1 LLEPRYAVCRRVCA
15 QCVGFRVSD
24 ASGTAGDARDEKTR
38 NATQAAE
45 RILAGVFSGTATGSA
60 GAVETQTHHRRRQ
73 LRWKRPRDWA
83 CAPRGGRARSQR
95 ARTRSKQPRRCSGS
109 RLCLPEKPGDKTT
122 SARPSYV
129 ARASSKRAERRGC
142 SNRDPVRRP
151 WPQDAP
157 KTESWRCR
165 EPAIRRVSRLNNS
178 FAAKELQ
185 SVRPLGGRCFTPKE
199 ERHGALGSPWKGSE
213 THLLNGLSMSVCL
226 VAGAAI
232 SATFA
237 AASGACTGSAP
248 IFAKRGNEENHDA
261 RFSLLVRAETRSRY
275 GARAGKLATESSAFA
290 HGSYSHATLRVP
302 DAAMDDSGAAAVLSS
317 SGPDAPRPPSN
328 VQKKRERDAN
338 APSEPRVTR
347 STPRISPKGDSGS
360 DRSDRPVD
368 ARPFPRRPR
377 DGSRAVRAKK

>member
-1 LLEPRYAVCRRVCA
+1 MLEYGPSPSPVATRCA
-15 QCVGFRVSD
+15 ENSF
-24 ASGTAGDARDEKTR
+24 
-38 NATQAAE
+38 
-45 RILAGVFSGTATGSA
+45 
-60 GAVETQTHHRRRQ
+60 VEM
-73 LRWKRPRDWA
+73 P
-83 CAPRGGRARSQR
+83 RARNP
-95 ARTRSKQPRRCSGS
+95 ARFSPQQFLRGEGIAKRSTPR
-109 RLCLPEKPGDKTT
+109 
-122 SARPSYV
+122 
-129 ARASSKRAERRGC
+129 
-142 SNRDPVRRP
+142 
-151 WPQDAP
+151 
-157 KTESWRCR
+157 
-165 EPAIRRVSRLNNS
+165 
-178 FAAKELQ
+178 
-185 SVRPLGGRCFTPKE
+185 GRCFTPKE
-199 ERHGALGSPWKGSE
+199 ERHGALGSPWKGPE

-248 IFAKRGNEENHDA
+248 IVAKRGNEENNDA

-275 GARAGKLATESSAFA
+275 GARAGELATESSAFA

-347 STPRISPKGDSGS
+347 SNPRTSPEGDSGS

-368 ARPFPRRPR
+368 ARPFSRRPR

>member
-1 LLEPRYAVCRRVCA
+1 ML
-15 QCVGFRVSD
+15 
-24 ASGTAGDARDEKTR
+24 
-38 NATQAAE
+38 
-45 RILAGVFSGTATGSA
+45 
-60 GAVETQTHHRRRQ
+60 
-73 LRWKRPRDWA
+73 
-83 CAPRGGRARSQR
+83 
-95 ARTRSKQPRRCSGS
+95 
-109 RLCLPEKPGDKTT
+109 
-122 SARPSYV
+122 
-129 ARASSKRAERRGC
+129 
-142 SNRDPVRRP
+142 
-151 WPQDAP
+151 
-157 KTESWRCR
+157 
-165 EPAIRRVSRLNNS
+165 
-178 FAAKELQ
+178 
-185 SVRPLGGRCFTPKE
+185 
-199 ERHGALGSPWKGSE
+199 
-213 THLLNGLSMSVCL
+213 VCL

-248 IFAKRGNEENHDA
+248 IVSKRGNEENNDA

-275 GARAGKLATESSAFA
+275 GARAGELATESSAFA

-360 DRSDRPVD
+360 DRSNRTVD

>member
-1 LLEPRYAVCRRVCA
+1 MP
-15 QCVGFRVSD
+15 
-24 ASGTAGDARDEKTR
+24 
-38 NATQAAE
+38 
-45 RILAGVFSGTATGSA
+45 
-60 GAVETQTHHRRRQ
+60 
-73 LRWKRPRDWA
+73 
-83 CAPRGGRARSQR
+83 RARNP
-95 ARTRSKQPRRCSGS
+95 ARFSPQQFLRGEGIAKRSTPR
-109 RLCLPEKPGDKTT
+109 
-122 SARPSYV
+122 
-129 ARASSKRAERRGC
+129 
-142 SNRDPVRRP
+142 
-151 WPQDAP
+151 
-157 KTESWRCR
+157 
-165 EPAIRRVSRLNNS
+165 
-178 FAAKELQ
+178 
-185 SVRPLGGRCFTPKE
+185 GRCFTPKE

-213 THLLNGLSMSVCL
+213 THLLNGLSMLVCL

-248 IFAKRGNEENHDA
+248 IVSKRGNEENNDA

-275 GARAGKLATESSAFA
+275 GARAGELATESSAFA

-360 DRSDRPVD
+360 DRSNRTVD

-377 DGSRAVRAKK
+377 DGSRGCARRSEEARTRMTTLGKNSEKSFGGVCQQSRFFVPNS